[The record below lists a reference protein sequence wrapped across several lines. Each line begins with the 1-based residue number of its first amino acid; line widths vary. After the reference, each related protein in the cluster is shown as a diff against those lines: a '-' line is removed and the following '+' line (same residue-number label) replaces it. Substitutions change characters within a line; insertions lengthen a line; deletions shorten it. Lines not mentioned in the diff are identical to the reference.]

1 MHVNWRLIWEV
12 LQRKWLLCVLA
23 YCNMPSNR
31 LILKWCSLPLLFV
44 FSHSMHV
51 NSRLIWEVLQLK
63 WLRCIL
69 TYCNMPS
76 NRLILKWCSLPFLSP
91 FFFLNKWMTYSIHL
105 CTQTKNAHQKKKK
118 RHALKLHTCLE
129 KNWKRKNMQ
138 EKQYF
143 WDANSVQHA
152 TTIQLVPYLVRFM
165 NLSLRR
171 CNMKYS
177 IVKVISTVT
186 QWKDHTA

>member
-118 RHALKLHTCLE
+118 KTCAEVAHMFRKKLKKKKHARETVFLRCKFCATRYNNSTRSIPCPFHE
-129 KNWKRKNMQ
+129 PFPKEMQ
-138 EKQYF
+138 HEI
-143 WDANSVQHA
+143 QH
-152 TTIQLVPYLVRFM
+152 
-165 NLSLRR
+165 
-171 CNMKYS
+171 C
-177 IVKVISTVT
+177 
-186 QWKDHTA
+186 